1 MQKKFTRL
9 FLSKT
14 NFIIFFLFKN
24 GFKFLFENEKIK
36 KTINNFFKDL
46 KKIYK

>member
-1 MQKKFTRL
+1 MLIFLRNKLTKFV
-9 FLSKT
+9 
-14 NFIIFFLFKN
+14 LFKKE
-24 GFKFLFENEKIK
+24 FKILFENEKIK